1 MPMLTGQLLL
11 IAALYLVAIN
21 FAGFVAFAW
30 DKRRARKGLWRISE
44 GTLLTI
50 AAIGGTVGAIAASRL
65 LRHKTQKQ
73 PFKTILY
80 GIAVLQVIGLAALLV
95 TQW

>member
-1 MPMLTGQLLL
+1 MPIGEPLL
-11 IAALYLVAIN
+11 IVALYIVAIN
-21 FAGFVAFAW
+21 AAGFVAFAW
-30 DKRRARKGLWRISE
+30 DKHRARKGLWRISE

-50 AAIGGTVGAIAASRL
+50 AAIGGTFGAITASRL

-80 GIAVLQVIGLAALLV
+80 GIAVLQVIGLVALLV
-95 TQW
+95 TRW